1 MVDQVKVVADEEAS
15 SEQSLRRNLTN
26 RHIQLIAIGGAIG
39 TGLFMGSG
47 KTISLAG
54 PSIIFVYM
62 IIGFMLFFV
71 MRAMGELLLSNLEYK
86 SFSDF
91 ASDLLGP
98 WAGYFTGWT
107 YWFCWV
113 VTGMADVVAI
123 TAYAQFWFP
132 GLSDWV
138 ASLAV
143 IVLLLS
149 LNLATVKMFGEME
162 FWFAMIKIVAI
173 VGLIVVGLVM
183 VLTHFQS
190 PTGVQASFTHL
201 WNDGGWFPKGISGFF
216 AGFQIAVFA
225 FVGIELVGTTAAETK
240 DPEKSLPRAINSI
253 PVRIIMFYVFALI
266 IIMSV
271 TPWSSVVPSK
281 SPFVELF
288 VLVGLPAAAS
298 LINFV
303 VLTSAASSANSGV
316 FSTSRMLFGLAQEGV
331 APSAFAKL
339 SKRAV
344 PAKGLTFSCMCLLG
358 GVVMLYVNPSVIGAF
373 TMITTVSAILF
384 MFVWTIILCS
394 YLVYRKQRP
403 HLHEKSIYKM
413 PLGKLMCWVCMAFF
427 VFVLVLLTLEDD
439 TRQALIVTPLWFI
452 ALGLGWMFI
461 GKKRMAGLRLA
472 CCRVALTLT
481 RPTFEDVAGPVSA
494 SATGLFYSPAN
505 ARGNRTLFSRLMC
518 SIRSSIISLMP
529 LYIAFHVVHA
539 SGGGVTLWVV
549 CLITSSSSPASSCS
563 LSITLMGPIA
573 WLPIPCLIIG
583 KRICSSFIMWLES
596 SSCSRVRYFARPR
609 GTEGLSA

>member
-1 MVDQVKVVADEEAS
+1 MVEQVKVEAASPAKGEEH
-15 SEQSLRRNLTN
+15 LRRNLTN

-91 ASDLLGP
+91 AADLLGP

-113 VTGMADVVAI
+113 VTGIADVVAI

-143 IVLLLS
+143 VLLLLG

-173 VGLIVVGLVM
+173 VALILIGLGM
-183 VLTHFQS
+183 VLMHFES
-190 PTGVQASFTHL
+190 PTGSVASFSNL
-201 WNDGGWFPKGISGFF
+201 WNDGGWFPKGLSGFF

-253 PVRIIMFYVFALI
+253 PIRIIMFYVFALI
-266 IIMSV
+266 MIMSV
-271 TPWSSVVPSK
+271 TPWSSVVPDK

-288 VLVGLPAAAS
+288 VLAGLPAAAS
-298 LINFV
+298 IINFV

-316 FSTSRMLFGLAQEGV
+316 FSTSRMLYGLAQDGV
-331 APSAFAKL
+331 APKRFALL

-344 PAKGLTFSCMCLLG
+344 PSSGLTFSCICLLG
-358 GVVMLYVNPSVIGAF
+358 GVVLIYLIPNVVTVF
-373 TMITTVSAILF
+373 TMVTTVSAILF
-384 MFVWTIILCS
+384 MFVWSIILCS
-394 YLVYRKQRP
+394 YMVYRKQRP

-413 PLGKLMCWVCMAFF
+413 PFGKLMCWVCLAFF
-427 VFVLVLLTLEDD
+427 AFVIVLLTLEAD
-439 TRQALIVTPLWFI
+439 TRQALMVTPIWFVI
-452 ALGLGWMFI
+452 LGLGWMFI
-461 GKKRMAGLRLA
+461 RKR
-472 CCRVALTLT
+472 
-481 RPTFEDVAGPVSA
+481 
-494 SATGLFYSPAN
+494 
-505 ARGNRTLFSRLMC
+505 
-518 SIRSSIISLMP
+518 RS
-529 LYIAFHVVHA
+529 
-539 SGGGVTLWVV
+539 TQ
-549 CLITSSSSPASSCS
+549 
-563 LSITLMGPIA
+563 
-573 WLPIPCLIIG
+573 
-583 KRICSSFIMWLES
+583 
-596 SSCSRVRYFARPR
+596 
-609 GTEGLSA
+609 